1 MPAPGF
7 QTLLTLSGA
16 GLPPYSARGLT
27 QTLSPIGQST
37 QLRRT
42 INGQLRDL
50 SLPQFH
56 VYAST
61 ISGDDQRPPYA
72 YKPGTTV
79 TVNCVQLLS
88 FKSSGG
94 VPQRNAVPSSDFEEG
109 EWTFYRPQLVMVVTG
124 WSMNFDEWA
133 AGQSWSMTL
142 EELELPDVE
151 GYS

>member
-7 QTLLTLSGA
+7 QTLLELSGP
-16 GLPPYSARGLT
+16 GLPLYSARGLS
-27 QTLSPIGQST
+27 QTLAPIGQAS

-42 INGQLRDL
+42 INGKMRDL

-56 VYAST
+56 LLTST
-61 ISGDDQRPPYA
+61 ISGSDQRPPFA
-72 YKPGTTV
+72 YKPGTIV

-94 VPQRNAVPSSDFEEG
+94 APQRNAVVGSDFEEG
-109 EWTFYRPQLVMVVTG
+109 EWTFYRPQLVMIVTG
-124 WSMNFDEWA
+124 WSMAFEEWQA
-133 AGQSWSMTL
+133 DQSWSMTL